1 MWILMDNQKIF
12 SATGRRIEVIDALRG
27 FALLGVLLTHMIS
40 HFGYYLFD
48 GVERVPWL
56 SGLDGFVGWLNANV
70 LTGRFVN
77 IFAFLLKG
85 NILKTIIDANFIQ
98 VTGFFEHTPRFF
110 TRNMYKS

>member
-1 MWILMDNQKIF
+1 MWIVMESQKIL

-40 HFGYYLFD
+40 HFGYYLFEKA
-48 GVERVPWL
+48 ERVPWL

-77 IFAFLLKG
+77 IFAFLFALKMTMML
-85 NILKTIIDANFIQ
+85 NVL
-98 VTGFFEHTPRFF
+98 P
-110 TRNMYKS
+110 